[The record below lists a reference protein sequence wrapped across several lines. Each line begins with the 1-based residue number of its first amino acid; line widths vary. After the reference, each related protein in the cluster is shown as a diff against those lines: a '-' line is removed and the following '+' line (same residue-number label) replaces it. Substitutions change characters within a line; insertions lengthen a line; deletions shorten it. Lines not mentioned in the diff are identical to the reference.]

1 LNDADAEVFISPNS
15 GKKTTVYTCIR
26 YFEEIEK
33 EAQYCWSLTEALMK
47 HKFKGG
53 A

>member
-1 LNDADAEVFISPNS
+1 MNDADAEVFISPNS

-26 YFEEIEK
+26 YFEEIE
-33 EAQYCWSLTEALMK
+33 AQYCLSLTGAPTK
-47 HKFKGG
+47 HKFQGG